1 MSHVICGCLASAAP
15 FFAFFM
21 ASILTYFK
29 FSTTKANT
37 AAFFTID
44 YSKSMGEYAGN
55 IPSGFNQYVP
65 SPSRDTTPEFKN
77 SIQAQK
83 QRLNPD
89 GPTESEAM
97 EQRFH
102 KLQ

>member
-1 MSHVICGCLASAAP
+1 
-15 FFAFFM
+15 
-21 ASILTYFK
+21 
-29 FSTTKANT
+29 
-37 AAFFTID
+37 
-44 YSKSMGEYAGN
+44 MGEYAGN

-77 SIQAQK
+77 SIQAEK

-89 GPTESEAM
+89 GPTESDAM
-97 EQRFH
+97 EQRFR